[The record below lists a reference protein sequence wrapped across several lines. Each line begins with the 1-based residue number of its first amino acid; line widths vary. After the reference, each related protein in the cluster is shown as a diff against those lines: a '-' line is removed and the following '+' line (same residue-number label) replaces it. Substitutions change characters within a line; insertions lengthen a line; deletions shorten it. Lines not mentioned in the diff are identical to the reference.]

1 MTRCNRRKLLVG
13 VLATPVILAGCG
25 GEQANTAEPPEISY
39 GRDTC
44 DSCGMI
50 ISDERFASALVG
62 RDGVVLLYD
71 DLGEMLEAVA
81 AEGLGDRRAWA
92 HDWNSAE
99 WTDAT
104 TASFVRG
111 APETTPMGT
120 GFVAFAERENAKQ
133 FAAEDGAE
141 TLTWDEATIAG
152 T

>member
-1 MTRCNRRKLLVG
+1 MTCCNRRRFLRATLAAPLL
-13 VLATPVILAGCG
+13 LIGCG
-25 GEQANTAEPPEISY
+25 GEQTDAAVPPEIAL

-44 DSCGMI
+44 GSCGMI
-50 ISDERFASALVG
+50 ISDERFASALVAA
-62 RDGVVLLYD
+62 DGTVLLYD

-81 AEGLGDRRAWA
+81 AEGLGERRAWA

-120 GFVAFAERENAKQ
+120 GFVAFATREDAER
-133 FAAEDGAE
+133 FAADGGAE
-141 TLTWDEATIAG
+141 TLTWEEATSAES
-152 T
+152 